1 MTKKQGNTKPWGG
14 RFNAPTNE
22 FVEDFTASIAFDQ
35 RMALCDI
42 RGSLA
47 HAQMLKECN
56 VISDQEG
63 ALIEEGLKAIQ
74 ERILKNDFEWHIS
87 LEDVHMNIEHA
98 LVESIGTVGK
108 KLHTARSRNDQVAT
122 DMKLYLRGEIDSLLD
137 KLKELL
143 TAIVDLAERE
153 ASTLMPGYTHLQ
165 AAQPITFGH
174 HLLAWFEM
182 VLRDAD
188 RMKDCRKRL
197 NTLPLGAGALAGT
210 TFPINRER
218 VAELL
223 DFDSLAENSIDAVS
237 DRDFAIEFSAA
248 ASLLMVHYSRISEE
262 LVLWNSQAFGFIAI
276 DDTFCTGSS
285 MMPQKKNPDVP
296 ELIRGKSGRVIGALV
311 NLLTI
316 MKAQPLAYNKDNQ
329 EDKEPTF
336 DAIDTVQNATRALS
350 ELIPNIIINRSRM
363 REAAS
368 FGFITATDLA
378 DHLVREGL
386 PFRDAHA
393 VVGQAVQLAIAKGC
407 GLEQLS
413 LENYQDIDSRISQ
426 TVFEVLNMDKVID
439 ERQHRGATAP
449 RRVREACA
457 EARKRLNI

>member
-1 MTKKQGNTKPWGG
+1 M
-14 RFNAPTNE
+14 
-22 FVEDFTASIAFDQ
+22 
-35 RMALCDI
+35 
-42 RGSLA
+42 
-47 HAQMLKECN
+47 
-56 VISDQEG
+56 
-63 ALIEEGLKAIQ
+63 
-74 ERILKNDFEWHIS
+74 
-87 LEDVHMNIEHA
+87 
-98 LVESIGTVGK
+98 
-108 KLHTARSRNDQVAT
+108 
-122 DMKLYLRGEIDSLLD
+122 
-137 KLKELL
+137 
-143 TAIVDLAERE
+143 
-153 ASTLMPGYTHLQ
+153 
-165 AAQPITFGH
+165 
-174 HLLAWFEM
+174 
-182 VLRDAD
+182 
-188 RMKDCRKRL
+188 
-197 NTLPLGAGALAGT
+197 GAGALAGT

-223 DFDSLAENSIDAVS
+223 HFDSIAENSIDAVS
-237 DRDFAIEFSAA
+237 DRDFAIEFSAS

-336 DAIDTVQNATRALS
+336 DCIDTVQNATRALS
-350 ELIPNIIINRSRM
+350 ELIPNIIINRTRM

-378 DHLVREGL
+378 DYLVRKGI

-393 VVGQAVQLAIAKGC
+393 VVGQAVGLAVAKEC
-407 GLEQLS
+407 GLEELS
-413 LENYQDIDSRISQ
+413 LQDYRDIDSRIDQ
-426 TVFEVLNMDKVID
+426 TVFEVLDMDRVIG

-449 RRVREACA
+449 KRVEEACI
-457 EARKRLNI
+457 EARLRLQQIGTY